1 MYIHVLTLVVWV
13 DLKLNFI
20 IYIYLSFFL
29 PVFTSI
35 LYHYTGG
42 NGVLSS
48 VHAGDTRQGR
58 HVKDTAGNVKFTGQ
72 LYSHE
77 TVRSVSCGYTFQ
89 PVILHL
95 KRDIQEL
102 HGCD

>member
-13 DLKLNFI
+13 DIKLNFI
-20 IYIYLSFFL
+20 IYIYLCLPFFL
-29 PVFTSI
+29 PVFTCI

-58 HVKDTAGNVKFTGQ
+58 YVKDTAGNVKFTGQ

-77 TVRSVSCGYTFQ
+77 TVRSVSCGYTLH
-89 PVILHL
+89 PLILHL
-95 KRDIQEL
+95 LPR
-102 HGCD
+102 

>member
-1 MYIHVLTLVVWV
+1 MGRYKIKFHNLHLPVLT
-13 DLKLNFI
+13 F
-20 IYIYLSFFL
+20 FFL
-29 PVFTSI
+29 PVFTCI

-58 HVKDTAGNVKFTGQ
+58 YVKDTAGNVKFTGQ

-77 TVRSVSCGYTFQ
+77 TVRSVS
-89 PVILHL
+89 
-95 KRDIQEL
+95 
-102 HGCD
+102 